1 VESVTPGLDEEM
13 DLLRNL
19 KVLGLGKDA
28 SLEEVKRAYRKMCKV
43 WHPDRFQDDADLRAD
58 AEEKMREINA
68 AYECVMPEM
77 ERRQEEMKRD
87 WQQAAANAQEDL
99 KKAQA
104 RAKSATEAK
113 KQAEQL
119 ARQWKAEADRLK
131 AEVVSV
137 KQSQANAKLGKGLA
151 VFVAV
156 AIGVGILVGGV
167 VGSQNQTAA
176 LATERN
182 TGYAEGYQAG
192 TSEGYS
198 RGLAAGKSQATP
210 TGKYIRMDHP
220 EYTDEA
226 NFKANAANTWY
237 VISLLENPVATE
249 RSFAPYVIDAYL
261 TSNSGATAKQ
271 LKTSSLPYSSW
282 SYTTR
287 KKK

>member
-1 VESVTPGLDEEM
+1 VTPGLDEEM

-68 AYECVMPEM
+68 AYEYVMPEM

-210 TGKYIRMDHP
+210 TARYLKFDP
-220 EYTDEA
+220 DAE
-226 NFKANAANTWY
+226 FKANSKDNWYIVSLETNTASQDSAYAPFVVDAWVSVDGKDHY
-237 VISLLENPVATE
+237 RAKTVDHAKLSGLGWMVATS
-249 RSFAPYVIDAYL
+249 RD
-261 TSNSGATAKQ
+261 
-271 LKTSSLPYSSW
+271 KTW
-282 SYTTR
+282 
-287 KKK
+287 